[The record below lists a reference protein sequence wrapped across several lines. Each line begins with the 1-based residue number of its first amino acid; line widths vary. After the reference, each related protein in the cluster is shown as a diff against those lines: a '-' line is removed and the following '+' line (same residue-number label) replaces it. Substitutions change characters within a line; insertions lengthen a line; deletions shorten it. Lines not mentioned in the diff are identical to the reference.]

1 MISRVHVRYVGGRAP
16 VHVGD
21 LAAYQGGIV
30 FEYDPSFI
38 ASGLQLSP
46 LAVPTTTLG
55 LIAGPDPRGSL
66 EGLHGLF
73 ADSLPDGWGRLLMDR
88 AFAAEGIDRAQVTP
102 LMRLMWLGSRTM
114 GALTYEPATTPGDR
128 PRELVDLA
136 EMAAAA
142 LRAYRGSPETVLPSL
157 VRNGGSPGG
166 ARPKILAGVHVNF
179 HDLVTGDTALPEGY
193 RHWLIKFTTPSTGH
207 DEGRVEAAYA
217 DMARTAG
224 IRMPD
229 THRFSVGHRAYFGV
243 ARFDRLAEAGD
254 RRRHVQTLAALLNI
268 GLDAAVDY
276 GALIR
281 VTTRLTRN
289 HAAVCE
295 VVRRMVFN
303 ILAHNRD
310 DHAKNHAFVMEPD
323 GTWDLTPAYDIGF
336 TDGPN
341 GEHSLM
347 VAGEG
352 RAPTLAHVQTVATI
366 GGLSDAEV
374 RLIVDEVCAA
384 IADWDSFAKH
394 YEVPTARRRN
404 IRHVL
409 TSVASA
415 FGAAPP
421 PRAPR
426 RT

>member
-1 MISRVHVRYVGGRAP
+1 MISRIHVHYVGGSAP

-30 FEYDPSFI
+30 FEYDPSFV
-38 ASGLQLSP
+38 ASGLPLSP
-46 LAVPTTTLG
+46 FALPTTTLG

-66 EGLHGLF
+66 EGLHGPF

-88 AFAAEGIDRAQVTP
+88 AFAAEGIDRTRITP
-102 LMRLMWLGSRTM
+102 LMRLTWLGSRTM
-114 GALTYEPATTPGDR
+114 GALTYEPATTPGYR
-128 PRELVDLA
+128 PREGVDLA

-142 LRAYRGSPETVLPSL
+142 LRVYRGRPETVLPSL
-157 VRNGGSPGG
+157 IRNGGSPGG
-166 ARPKILAGVHVNF
+166 ARPKILAGVHVDF
-179 HDLVTGDTALPEGY
+179 QDLVTGDTALPAGY
-193 RHWLIKFTTPSTGH
+193 RHWLIKFTTPRTGH
-207 DEGRVEAAYA
+207 DEGQVEAAYA
-217 DMARTAG
+217 DMARAAG

-229 THRFSVGHRAYFGV
+229 THLFTVGKRAYFGV

-254 RRRHVQTLAALLNI
+254 RRRHVQTLAALLNV

-281 VTTRLTRN
+281 VTTQLTRN

-310 DHAKNHAFVMEPD
+310 DHAKNHAFLMEPD
-323 GTWDLTPAYDIGF
+323 GTWDVTPAYDIGF
-336 TDGPN
+336 TEGPS

-352 RAPTLAHVQTVATI
+352 RAPTLAHVQTVAAI
-366 GGLSDAEV
+366 GGVSDTEV
-374 RLIVDEVCAA
+374 RLMVDEVCAA
-384 IADWDSFAKH
+384 VAEWDMFAKR
-394 YEVPTARRRN
+394 YEVPTARRRS
-404 IRHVL
+404 IHQAL

-421 PRAPR
+421 PRPR
-426 RT
+426 RR